1 MTILEDKEGVLDD
14 AQHLLEHFADC
25 HSGVVV
31 FLIIG
36 VGNFSKIDGN
46 RLVSVTNQ
54 LKLMKTKQNSRFSSS
69 PKVPHKEKSTH
80 ENFVSA

>member
-14 AQHLLEHFADC
+14 AQHVLEHFADW

-36 VGNFSKIDGN
+36 VGNFSEIDGN
-46 RLVSVTNQ
+46 RLVSVTNK
-54 LKLMKTKQNSRFSSS
+54 LKLLRTKQIQNFQ
-69 PKVPHKEKSTH
+69 VPLKFPTKKTALAK
-80 ENFVSA
+80 FM